1 MRYLREMRASRPTT
15 PRHVRFV
22 AGVVGAC
29 AIAVASLAIADGFDP
44 TTPTTIV
51 VGRPLGHAV
60 SERVDPARRGQSKT
74 RFPSE
79 PVELWRRELAGGL
92 ELPPVVDAEG
102 EVVAALVSPDIV
114 RIGKDGRQTWRA
126 RLGAAP
132 AVAPPV
138 LTSDGSTFVVCGDG
152 TAWSVSAGGA
162 VRFTTNL
169 GIRTKKAMAAPV
181 ALENGSVAIAGDLD
195 LAIIAGDGSIRA
207 QASLP
212 SRPVGA
218 LLRYRRGIL
227 VATQTGDVYHWRSP
241 LGPQKLGS
249 LGGAL
254 EGGVML
260 VSKRAVVGVVNRDS
274 VVVLDLESGNT
285 TLVIGE
291 ASTLVALEGPTALS
305 PNGQL
310 LVTSVVGEMF
320 GIDAHGVVERRI
332 PLEPLPALFGADAGV
347 SVPPIFRRLD
357 TRPSPPLIV
366 DKRGSIAF
374 IRNSGK
380 VGIVRPDGSITTV
393 NRRLCARPI
402 AVLPAGPG
410 RLVAACRSGSVAM
423 FGDPPPPS
431 DDAAPPDA
439 SP

>member
-1 MRYLREMRASRPTT
+1 MSGSPSTST
-15 PRHVRFV
+15 PRRVRLV
-22 AGVVGAC
+22 AGIVGAF
-29 AIAVASLAIADGFDP
+29 ALAVASLAVADGFDP
-44 TTPTTIV
+44 QTPTTIV
-51 VGRPLGHAV
+51 VGKPQGHAV
-60 SERVDPARRGQSKT
+60 SDRVDPARRGQSQSL
-74 RFPSE
+74 FPTE

-92 ELPPVVDAEG
+92 ELPPLVDADG

-132 AVAPPV
+132 AVAAPV

-162 VRFTTNL
+162 VRFSVDL
-169 GIRTKKAMAAPV
+169 GMRTKKAMAAPV
-181 ALENGSVAIAGDLD
+181 ALDNGSVAIAGELD
-195 LAIIAGDGSIRA
+195 LAIIQSDGSIRA
-207 QASLP
+207 SAKLP

-218 LLRYRRGIL
+218 LMRYRRGIL
-227 VATQTGDVYHWRSP
+227 VATQNGDVHHWRP
-241 LGPQKLGS
+241 PMRPHKLGS

-254 EGGVML
+254 EGGIML
-260 VSKRAVVGVVNRDS
+260 ASQRAVVGVVNRQS
-274 VVVLDLESGNT
+274 VVVLDLDSGNT
-285 TLVIGE
+285 TLVIGD
-291 ASTLVALEGPTALS
+291 ASTLVALEGPTALA

-310 LVTSVVGEMF
+310 YVTSVVGEMF
-320 GIDAHGVVERRI
+320 GIDAHGVIERRI
-332 PLEPLPALFGADAGV
+332 PLEPLPALFGTDAGA
-347 SVPPIFRRLD
+347 PIPRIFRRLD

-380 VGIVRPDGSITTV
+380 VGIVQPDGSIDTI

-423 FGDPPPPS
+423 FGDAPPPS
-431 DDAAPPDA
+431 TSEPTSDAGP
-439 SP
+439 